1 MARLRQGA
9 STLSTHLCGTR
20 KRLGMVSSCIPLMA
34 INDVYVRA
42 YVRHD
47 DAVGDVRIL
56 RASVRSLRT
65 YALESH
71 AVDTMLKDLATE
83 LV

>member
-1 MARLRQGA
+1 
-9 STLSTHLCGTR
+9 
-20 KRLGMVSSCIPLMA
+20 MA

-47 DAVGDVRIL
+47 DAGGDVRIL

-65 YALESH
+65 YALGSH
-71 AVDTMLKDLATE
+71 AVDTMFKDLATE

>member
-1 MARLRQGA
+1 
-9 STLSTHLCGTR
+9 
-20 KRLGMVSSCIPLMA
+20 MA

-47 DAVGDVRIL
+47 YAVGDVRIL

-65 YALESH
+65 YALGLH
-71 AVDTMLKDLATE
+71 AVDTMLKALATE